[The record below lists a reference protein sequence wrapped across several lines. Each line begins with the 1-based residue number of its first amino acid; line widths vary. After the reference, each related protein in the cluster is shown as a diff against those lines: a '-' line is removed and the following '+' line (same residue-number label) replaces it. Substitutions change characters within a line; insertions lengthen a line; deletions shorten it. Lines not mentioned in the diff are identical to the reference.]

1 MKNKS
6 KFKTLKNG
14 ISQPNRLESRVWSL
28 ESAICSVDTGVYNV
42 ETGVWSLGTGVRRTS
57 WTNCLF
63 MFLYMVW
70 MFSSIFVSCMICTFI
85 IKKAHIVNWSWVII
99 IQFLCREHI
108 WRGGTQKKAQPEM
121 HKKYFFL
128 SCIFCIAA
136 AAVFYSFSK
145 YCRQQ
150 RLRGQYRMDFWTM
163 SVYLLFKLC
172 WWSIILDFQLSFFTV
187 NRFILSWQ
195 HVCECFI
202 IFLIIIFIYVI
213 FRIRNYFI
221 YMKVAI
227 IRIV

>member
-1 MKNKS
+1 
-6 KFKTLKNG
+6 
-14 ISQPNRLESRVWSL
+14 
-28 ESAICSVDTGVYNV
+28 
-42 ETGVWSLGTGVRRTS
+42 
-57 WTNCLF
+57 
-63 MFLYMVW
+63 MVW

-108 WRGGTQKKAQPEM
+108 WRGGTQKR
-121 HKKYFFL
+121 HTKYFFL

-136 AAVFYSFSK
+136 AVVFYSFSK

-163 SVYLLFKLC
+163 FLYLVFKLC
-172 WWSIILDFQLSFFTV
+172 CSIMLDFQFSFFTV

-202 IFLIIIFIYVI
+202 IFLIIIFINVV
-213 FRIRNYFI
+213 FRIQKFFSDRVTNIPVIVSSYFSNRLI
-221 YMKVAI
+221 SRFSFYSLPGRLLLMLLRFLGWDIGCWILTYQKPVWLDQTRGSMCWSMGRLHI
-227 IRIV
+227 G

>member
-1 MKNKS
+1 
-6 KFKTLKNG
+6 
-14 ISQPNRLESRVWSL
+14 
-28 ESAICSVDTGVYNV
+28 
-42 ETGVWSLGTGVRRTS
+42 
-57 WTNCLF
+57 
-63 MFLYMVW
+63 MVW

-108 WRGGTQKKAQPEM
+108 WRGGTQKR

-150 RLRGQYRMDFWTM
+150 RLRGQYRMDFWTK

-187 NRFILSWQ
+187 NRIILSWQ
-195 HVCECFI
+195 HVCEFFI
-202 IFLIIIFIYVI
+202 IFLIIISINVV
-213 FRIRNYFI
+213 FRIRNFFSDRVTNICVIVSSYFSNRLI
-221 YMKVAI
+221 SRFSFYSLPGRLLLMLSRFLGWDIGCWILTYQKAVWLDQTRGSMCWSMGRLHI
-227 IRIV
+227 G